1 MPEPEKLER
10 LPPVMETSSTVKS
23 VDDSES
29 VNVSDAVSLASKEVV
44 SELIAMVGGVLSIVI
59 AMVCITSTLR

>member
-1 MPEPEKLER
+1 
-10 LPPVMETSSTVKS
+10 METSSTVKS
-23 VDDSES
+23 DDDSER
-29 VNVSDAVSLASKEVV
+29 VNVSDAVSLAFKEAT